1 MASMEHPVRISTRI
15 LTVLV
20 LALSAPALH
29 ATSSSEESCDEVD
42 SAMAES
48 QEVSGL
54 SLLQTKMNIVRKVG
68 SDESSAEL
76 SDDKEEEGGE
86 DGKVKENEDENEDEN
101 EEPSLVQG
109 EKDDDKNAADED
121 EEDDMEEGRIVDFT
135 ALHWCKDRGDTQIFI
150 TPPGLEGQDKEECT
164 PGAFNANQPDSKRTR
179 KVWHRPMIKKWLRCR
194 GPDQASCEECTAGAC
209 WETCQLTKPFGDMQ
223 VPQGYCIDHQDGQWM
238 RYLMLVHVSCGVEAQ
253 MTADIAELVDGQL
266 NVLWDGID
274 VRQDQGF
281 RTEGVLNRGSPFNP
295 HDFKEVPLD
304 YNWKGVRGHRFV
316 ARLLA
321 GHYNPHGGGKRVGTA
336 AGGHDLVFE
345 FTPSKI
351 GARVKMKKMAIFVL
365 PEYAGC
371 MDNKSCL
378 KDLTGTGGVQ
388 LRSTNSF
395 QIACLEGKDL
405 PTAELKDACISWTAC
420 LDAAGTF
427 RKQEILT
434 ILKAAGIT
442 SGSSLVQSDAPV
454 TCKDGG
460 SVKLVDGETFTVSG
474 TWKRGQKRFGINF
487 DVPGDKSKILF
498 HFNARQGF
506 KGENHI
512 VRNSKNRD
520 WGDREAAGGL
530 AGLSIGKSFTIDFKY
545 TSAKWEVTIN
555 GHRHGGVFDFYHRI
569 QASNTCVRVGSI
581 DNPKITMKVSS
592 TPKVADSRTTAASAD
607 LSVSDAPEDGCI
619 HPPTEDPLA
628 WDCDCYEEML
638 ERCHQLKSTLDYTV
652 DEQDCLTAQY
662 CEFQRICPAW
672 QQESCHKSPIPQL
685 RIALNSKMMLEQ
697 QNALLADRALNGSG
711 RALLVKREATGMDKS
726 LGGKRC
732 K

>member
-1 MASMEHPVRISTRI
+1 M
-15 LTVLV
+15 LL

-29 ATSSSEESCDEVD
+29 ATSCFEESCDEVD
-42 SAMAES
+42 LAMAES
-48 QEVSGL
+48 HEASGL

-474 TWKRGQKRFGINF
+474 TWKPGRTRCGINF
-487 DVPGDKSKILF
+487 KSADDPSKILL

-506 KGENHI
+506 RGQNHI
-512 VRNSKNRD
+512 VRNAKTHQ
-520 WGDREAAGGL
+520 WGNEEKAGGL

-555 GHRHGGVFDFYHRI
+555 GGRHRGVFDFYHRI
-569 QASNTCVRVGSI
+569 SASNTCIALGSVV
-581 DNPKITMKVSS
+581 NSKITLQVGPAHKQADGHTTQAS
-592 TPKVADSRTTAASAD
+592 TDPSISK
-607 LSVSDAPEDGCI
+607 APEDGCI

-638 ERCHQLKSTLDYTV
+638 ERCRQLKSTLEYPV
-652 DEQDCLTAQY
+652 QEQDCLTAQY
-662 CEFQRICPAW
+662 CEFPRICLAW
-672 QQESCHKSPIPQL
+672 QKESCDKSPIPQL
-685 RIALNSKMMLEQ
+685 RNALKTKVMLEQ
-697 QNALLADRALNGSG
+697 QNTLLADRMLNGTG
-711 RALLVKREATGMDKS
+711 RALLDKREATGMDKS